1 MTRELQRLPGV
12 RSVTS
17 AVSLA
22 VVVFTVERAVVP
34 NPRVGISG
42 AVERAAAVEGHTYTA
57 RFLGAGESRPR
68 H

>member
-1 MTRELQRLPGV
+1 MTF
-12 RSVTS
+12 

-22 VVVFTVERAVVP
+22 VVVFTVARAVAP
-34 NPRVGISG
+34 NPRVGIAG

-57 RFLGAGESRPR
+57 RFLGAGESTPS